1 MRKSL
6 MVTGAL
12 AALLCG
18 GAARA
23 QDPRELVTMPPA
35 MQQDMVD
42 TMQDHLVV
50 LDTIL
55 SHLAS
60 ERYAEAAKLAEQRLT
75 ISPYDPARAARIV
88 AAMPPPMQEAEAGLR
103 QAAARLAAAARRADS
118 QRTYP
123 AMIELAG
130 SLSDVTAACTGCH
143 AHYRIR

>member
-6 MVTGAL
+6 MLV
-12 AALLCG
+12 AAIAVLLSA

-23 QDPRELVTMPPA
+23 EDPRELVPMAPA
-35 MQQDMVD
+35 MRQDMLN

-60 ERYAEAAKLAEQRLT
+60 ERYAEAAKLAEQRLS
-75 ISPYDPARAARIV
+75 IEPYDPDKAGRLL
-88 AAMPPPMQEAEAGLR
+88 AAMPPPMRQAEADLR
-103 QAAARLAAAARRADS
+103 QAATRLAAAARRADT
-118 QRTYP
+118 QRDY
-123 AMIELAG
+123 AALKEVAG
-130 SLSDVTAACTGCH
+130 ALSDVTAACTGCH